1 MSKNTGPREA
11 SAGLQR
17 GEERESW
24 LVDVGKKAKAG
35 VDRGLMLAGQAR
47 SEEEEGGVAAKPA
60 SDHEGEK
67 AEAAAGATAS
77 TEKRTW
83 RLYSAH

>member
-1 MSKNTGPREA
+1 MPGPGKRV
-11 SAGLQR
+11 LDLN
-17 GEERESW
+17 GEEREAW
-24 LVDVGKKAKAG
+24 LVDVGKKAKRGGGPGPDAG
-35 VDRGLMLAGQAR
+35 RAGEARG
-47 SEEEEGGVAAKPA
+47 GGGRRGSYGKPA